1 MICPDCKRLLGIG
14 DWPFPCRGRGH
25 DTKPRDASIHARER
39 VQLLVNPQTGET
51 RVEGRVDR
59 PIHAKYQAAGFT
71 ERRELTTLAEVRR
84 YEKERGMVHEAS
96 NYDNSGRQERDTG
109 SV

>member
-1 MICPDCKRLLGIG
+1 MICMRCLRMLKIG
-14 DWPFPCRGRGH
+14 DWPYCPHGH
-25 DTKPRDASIHARER
+25 VKPRDASIHARER

-59 PIHAKYQAAGFT
+59 PIHPKYQAAGFT
-71 ERRELTTLAEVRR
+71 ERRDLTTLADVRR
-84 YEKERGMVHEAS
+84 YEKQQNLVHEAS